1 MSICELDL
9 FLTNREGAKSAK
21 EEKRREEKRSFC
33 LLDGFRLAI

>member
-21 EEKRREEKRSFC
+21 EEKRREEKF
-33 LLDGFRLAI
+33 LLA